1 MAGKYRLST
10 LGCKVNQYES
20 QQIREL
26 LESFGLQPAVGAEP
40 ASIAVVNTCAVT
52 SNALRKSRQEVRKL
66 ARDGVA
72 VIVVGCG
79 VAADRDSLGRL
90 PGTVASIDHSADL
103 RAALAPYV
111 QAILEETP
119 SRSIRETMTDCR
131 STGSVAA
138 DEAHGASFRPPD
150 EVRVWAGRPDA
161 QSTHNIVGMPLPVV
175 NAGNVL
181 PDRIERFDGH
191 QRAFLKVQD
200 GCDAHC
206 TYCIIPNLR
215 KNLAWKPI
223 EAAVDEARAL
233 VRSGHKEIVVT
244 GIFLGA
250 YGRDTAIRRRQT
262 ETDTRLAD
270 LVAALAAVEGL
281 ERLRLSSL
289 EPGDVDRAL
298 LDVMAE
304 SENCV
309 PHLHLPL
316 QSGSG
321 EILRRMNRQYSIEA
335 FLEMIQRVRSALD
348 RPAITTDIIVGF
360 PGETDADFE
369 ASLEVARFAE
379 FAKIHAFPFSP
390 RDGTAAAKWTSQ
402 YVHGSAVRDR
412 KRVLAQVENECSLRF
427 RQRALGSIERVLTE
441 GHLAAPDG
449 EMTGLKTAFG
459 RSDRFF
465 QVHFDSPGRAEKG
478 ELAFVQIDRVTARRT
493 YGSRVPNGHGNL
505 RLPVLSTSIEAP
517 ARPAC

>member
-1 MAGKYRLST
+1 MRGAST
-10 LGCKVNQYES
+10 RRGTSRRRGTRSWCSKK
-20 QQIREL
+20 
-26 LESFGLQPAVGAEP
+26 PAWV
-40 ASIAVVNTCAVT
+40 CAVT

-66 ARDGVA
+66 ARDGAA

-79 VAADRDSLGRL
+79 VAADQDSLRRI

-111 QAILEETP
+111 QAKLEETP
-119 SRSIRETMTDCR
+119 SRSTCETMTDCR
-131 STGSVAA
+131 STGVVAA
-138 DEAHGASFRPPD
+138 DGAHNASFRPPD
-150 EVRVWAGRPDA
+150 EARVWAGQPEA
-161 QSTHNIVGMPLPVV
+161 QSTNNIVGVPLSVV
-175 NAGNVL
+175 NDGNL
-181 PDRIERFDGH
+181 LTDHIERFDGH

-223 EAAVDEARAL
+223 RVAVEEARTL
-233 VRSGHKEIVVT
+233 VRSGHKEIIVT

-262 ETDTRLAD
+262 ETDMRLAD
-270 LVAALAAVEGL
+270 LVAALADVEGL

-289 EPGDVDRAL
+289 EPGDVDRTL

-304 SENCV
+304 SDNCV

-321 EILRRMNRQYSIEA
+321 EILRRMNRQYTIEA
-335 FLEMIQRVRSALD
+335 FLEMIERVKSALD

-360 PGETDADFE
+360 PGESDADFE

-390 RDGTAAAKWTSQ
+390 REGTAAAKWTSQ
-402 YVHGSAVRDR
+402 QVHGSVVRDR
-412 KRVLAQVENECSLRF
+412 KRVLAQVENECSHRF

-441 GHLAAPDG
+441 GHLAEPDG
-449 EMTGLKTAFG
+449 EMTGHKTAFG
-459 RSDRFF
+459 RSDRYF
-465 QVHFDSPGRAEKG
+465 QVHFESPDPVARG
-478 ELAFVQIDRVTARRT
+478 ELAFVQIDRVTPRQT
-493 YGSRVPNGHGNL
+493 YGSCVPNGHADL
-505 RLPVLSTSIEAP
+505 RLPVLSTSAEPP
-517 ARPAC
+517 ARTPG